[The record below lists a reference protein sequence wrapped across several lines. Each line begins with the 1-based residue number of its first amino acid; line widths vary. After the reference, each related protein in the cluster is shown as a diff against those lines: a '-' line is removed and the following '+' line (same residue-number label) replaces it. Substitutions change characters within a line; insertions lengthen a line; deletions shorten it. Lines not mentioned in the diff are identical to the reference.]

1 MLRRG
6 RCCLCVGCSQ
16 RCMLHGVQVILL
28 KVRDSRHCEI
38 EIFGP
43 LSFQPTAMSVVMRQR
58 RVKRRNYSVWR
69 RARSAKVRWS
79 GMTHVSC
86 ARMSAHVARIC
97 EDRKRMMGLGIM
109 LGQAMMGLVS
119 GRLVQAWQAGMLERR
134 SVVVRFIGVRSL
146 ALLGRMRLL

>member
-1 MLRRG
+1 M
-6 RCCLCVGCSQ
+6 
-16 RCMLHGVQVILL
+16 
-28 KVRDSRHCEI
+28 
-38 EIFGP
+38 
-43 LSFQPTAMSVVMRQR
+43 A
-58 RVKRRNYSVWR
+58 
-69 RARSAKVRWS
+69 
-79 GMTHVSC
+79 HVSC